1 VKKLLLLQMRRLGR
15 LTLSLSVVAVS
26 SGRVLPA
33 DLLEQFPNACEQL
46 DWRIRF
52 EGKPIA
58 SRLIGVSVRHDW
70 PYALVQAGV
79 KRIVDA
85 GEMLLSKSRPGATR
99 SCAAGHGSVKV
110 NTVKSLSRIFG
121 AVHTLRGACVAWG
134 LTNRSRSLL
143 RACGTVA

>member
-1 VKKLLLLQMRRLGR
+1 VVKKLLLLQMRRLGR

-46 DWRIRF
+46 DWRIRV

-79 KRIVDA
+79 QRIVDA
-85 GEMLLSKSRPGATR
+85 GEIRLSKSRPGAPR
-99 SCAAGHGSVKV
+99 SCPAGHGSVKA
-110 NTVKSLSRIFG
+110 NTVKALSRIFG
-121 AVHTLRGACVAWG
+121 AVHTLRGACIA
-134 LTNRSRSLL
+134 
-143 RACGTVA
+143 